1 MFAVFKIPYRDPYR
15 FIPPTASQKAPRGAR
30 TKKWWRH
37 MPVERWDL
45 GETALHD
52 LCCLEVFQ
60 TPTTCEISF
69 MRWVIFIHQWKRW
82 CWPNGGQGCLGS
94 TARCKKNL
102 CSAVLRVVCFAVWCF
117 VWDTLPQH
125 ISHRSNWLFRLTY
138 MQTLLT
144 LQVQLR
150 KLSANIIYLIAD
162 AHEAMKK

>member
-15 FIPPTASQKAPRGAR
+15 FIPPTASQKQPRHQGVQER
-30 TKKWWRH
+30 KKWWRH

-52 LCCLEVFQ
+52 LCCLQVFQ

-94 TARCKKNL
+94 TARCKKKSMQ
-102 CSAVLRVVCFAVWCF
+102 CSLAFGLFCCVVFCLEHLAPTHFTPIQLTFPIDFHASSS
-117 VWDTLPQH
+117 H
-125 ISHRSNWLFRLTY
+125 IAST
-138 MQTLLT
+138 TP
-144 LQVQLR
+144 
-150 KLSANIIYLIAD
+150 
-162 AHEAMKK
+162 EAFG